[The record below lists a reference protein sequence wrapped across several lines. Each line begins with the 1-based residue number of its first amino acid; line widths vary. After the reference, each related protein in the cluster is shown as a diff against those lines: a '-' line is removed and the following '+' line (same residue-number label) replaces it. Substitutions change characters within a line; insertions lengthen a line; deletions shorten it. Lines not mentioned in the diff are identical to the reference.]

1 MSSSSCEEAVYA
13 ALETV
18 KNVPRSASIDSS
30 LTRDLGLES
39 IDIVDLFFEIEQ
51 STGTVIE
58 INQLLSQAQATS
70 SGRRFED
77 ISIQDVVDFLANH
90 PS

>member
-1 MSSSSCEEAVYA
+1 MSDPRNTVYT

-18 KNVPRSASIDSS
+18 KGVSPEAPPESS

-51 STGTVIE
+51 ATGVVIE
-58 INQLLSQAQATS
+58 LNQMMQHSS
-70 SGRRFED
+70 GRSGRRFED
-77 ISIQDVVDFLANH
+77 ITIQDLIDFLSQH
-90 PS
+90 G

>member
-1 MSSSSCEEAVYA
+1 MSSSSCEDAVYT

-18 KNVPRSASIDSS
+18 KNIPRSASPESS

-51 STGTVIE
+51 ATGTTIE
-58 INQLLSQAQATS
+58 INQLLSQAQAKS

-77 ISIQDVVDFLANH
+77 ISIQDVVDFLASH
-90 PS
+90 H

>member
-1 MSSSSCEEAVYA
+1 MSSSAEDAVYA

-18 KNVPRSASIDSS
+18 KDVPRSAPASSS

-51 STGTVIE
+51 ATGKVIE
-58 INQLLSQAQATS
+58 LNQLLSQGQTRQ
-70 SGRRFED
+70 GRRFED
-77 ISIQDVVDFLANH
+77 ISVQDIIDFLARQ
-90 PS
+90 S

>member
-1 MSSSSCEEAVYA
+1 MSSSNPEEAVYT

-18 KNVPRSASIDSS
+18 KNVPRSAPVDSS

-39 IDIVDLFFEIEQ
+39 IDIVDLFFELEQ
-51 STGTVIE
+51 ATGTVVE
-58 INQLLSQAQATS
+58 INQLLSQAQAKS

-77 ISIQDVVDFLANH
+77 ISIQDVVDFLASH
-90 PS
+90 P

>member
-1 MSSSSCEEAVYA
+1 MNHEDAVYT

-18 KNVPRSASIDSS
+18 RNIPRSAPSSSS

-51 STGTVIE
+51 ATGVVIE
-58 INQLLSQAQATS
+58 MNQILAQGQSAQ
-70 SGRRFED
+70 GRRFED
-77 ISIQDVVDFLANH
+77 ISVQDIIDFLDRRG
-90 PS
+90 

>member
-1 MSSSSCEEAVYA
+1 MSSEDAVYT

-18 KNVPRSASIDSS
+18 KNVPRDAPPESS

-51 STGTVIE
+51 ATGTTIE
-58 INQLLSQAQATS
+58 IN
-70 SGRRFED
+70 
-77 ISIQDVVDFLANH
+77 
-90 PS
+90 

>member
-1 MSSSSCEEAVYA
+1 MSSSAEEAVYA

-18 KNVPRSASIDSS
+18 KDVPRSAPSTSS

-51 STGTVIE
+51 ATGKVIE
-58 INQLLSQAQATS
+58 LNQLLSQGQART
-70 SGRRFED
+70 GRRFED
-77 ISIQDVVDFLANH
+77 ISVQDIIDFLARQG
-90 PS
+90 

>member
-1 MSSSSCEEAVYA
+1 MSSEDAVYT

-18 KNVPRSASIDSS
+18 KNVPRDAPPESS

-51 STGTVIE
+51 ATGTTIE
-58 INQLLSQAQATS
+58 INQLLSQAQARS

-77 ISIQDVVDFLANH
+77 ISIQDVVDFLASH
-90 PS
+90 H

>member
-1 MSSSSCEEAVYA
+1 MSAGREAVYA

-18 KNVPRSASIDSS
+18 KGIARTAPESSS

-51 STGTVIE
+51 STGVVIE
-58 INQLLSQAQATS
+58 LNQVIGSAQG
-70 SGRRFED
+70 SGRRFAD
-77 ISIQDVVDFLANH
+77 VSIQDLIDYLAARA
-90 PS
+90 